1 MRPNTNL
8 EGLTADQIIAILG
21 MSPHPEGGY
30 YVETYRD
37 PNAEALGLP
46 ALADRGSVTCI
57 YFLLKSG
64 ESSHW
69 HRVQGVEV
77 WHHYLGA
84 PLLLRIAQRDED
96 MPTSVQLGSDFS
108 SRGERAPGV
117 VPSGAWQAAECL
129 ADDPAGYSLVGCTV
143 SPGFTFDGFEL
154 AAPAW
159 ALAPTMESK

>member
-37 PNAEALGLP
+37 PNAEALGLPP

-96 MPTSVQLGSDFS
+96 MPTSVQLGSDFQ
-108 SRGERAPGV
+108 RGERPQGV

-129 ADDPAGYSLVGCTV
+129 ADDPAGYSLVGCSV

-159 ALAPTMESK
+159 APGPHNGE